1 MPQPRNQPHP
11 VHAALGD
18 IISVHHHP
26 QPRVRRFTARLV
38 GIGLVTAGLAALAQV
53 ALAVLFGSTGV
64 LFLGTAILTL
74 ILACPL
80 AMLSALHPAITV
92 GTNGLLVSP
101 MLWRAC
107 FVPWSALARMEPHPL
122 FWNNDAT
129 GRLLHGR
136 RYRPR
141 EGALV
146 LVHTD
151 AGLPPQFRI
160 VSLLTG
166 GPALP
171 AFAISSTT
179 HTRYPELAGILRD
192 QVGGA
197 GKGIDATPPR

>member
-1 MPQPRNQPHP
+1 MHRHPR
-11 VHAALGD
+11 
-18 IISVHHHP
+18 
-26 QPRVRRFTARLV
+26 PRVRRFTARLIA
-38 GIGLVTAGLAALAQV
+38 IGLTTAGLAALAQV
-53 ALAVLFGSTGV
+53 ALAVLFGSAGV

-80 AMLSALHPAITV
+80 VMLSALHPAITV

-101 MLWRAC
+101 MLWRTC
-107 FVPWSALARMEPHPL
+107 FVSWSALARMEQHPL

-136 RYRPR
+136 GYRPR

-146 LVHTD
+146 LVHAD
-151 AGLPPQFRI
+151 AGLPPQFRL

-179 HTRYPELAGILRD
+179 HTRYPELAGALRD
-192 QVGGA
+192 RIATAGGN
-197 GKGIDATPPR
+197 IDSTSLR